1 MPNRKLRW
9 GKVVKDIKK
18 NKNLL
23 DGFGRRREKNKRAV
37 LFVCGSKKF
46 INLDFGAKS
55 QIGMGLKAEPV
66 LCAVWI
72 SLNDL
77 KLWFLC

>member
-1 MPNRKLRW
+1 
-9 GKVVKDIKK
+9 
-18 NKNLL
+18 
-23 DGFGRRREKNKRAV
+23 
-37 LFVCGSKKF
+37 
-46 INLDFGAKS
+46 
-55 QIGMGLKAEPV
+55 MGLKAEPV

>member
-1 MPNRKLRW
+1 VPNRKLRW

-37 LFVCGSKKF
+37 KF
-46 INLDFGAKS
+46 EAQLRTKFLINKPCRNRVFSFD
-55 QIGMGLKAEPV
+55 
-66 LCAVWI
+66 LC
-72 SLNDL
+72 
-77 KLWFLC
+77 

>member
-37 LFVCGSKKF
+37 KF
-46 INLDFGAKS
+46 EAQLRTKFLINKPCRNRAPNWFSTKNTQNIEKTLCY
-55 QIGMGLKAEPV
+55 IG
-66 LCAVWI
+66 
-72 SLNDL
+72 
-77 KLWFLC
+77 